1 MQISCELILYKKNL
15 LIFLV
20 IKQTSVLQKSQ
31 YFKFYR
37 ISKWVSA
44 ELVLVLNTCKLNKA
58 KTEKSTEK
66 HGVLYSDEMS
76 QLSTFISLARD

>member
-1 MQISCELILYKKNL
+1 MSLFYTKKRL
-15 LIFLV
+15 FFLV

-44 ELVLVLNTCKLNKA
+44 ELFLVLNTCKLNKA

-76 QLSTFISLARD
+76 VLSTFISLARD